1 MPPTGSA
8 GGELAGSFP
17 NPTIADGVIDNA
29 NIVSNAAIAFSKMA
43 DLTADK
49 ALVSDANG
57 DVSAS
62 SVTGTE
68 LGHLAGVTSG
78 IQTQIDGKQ
87 ASDQDL
93 SDISGLTPLTDDFL
107 VYSVSGWQNR
117 TPADS
122 RSSLGLGDIATQ
134 NANSITITGGN
145 INGITIPMLALLAK
159 ENILTLNDFAELAAF
174 ELIDKEE
181 GILRSLDIEEELANN
196 MIMEARKS
204 WFD

>member
-1 MPPTGSA
+1 DGSGVLSWISGMPPTGSA

-29 NIVSNAAIAFSKMA
+29 NIKSDAAIAFSKMA

-68 LGHLAGVTSG
+68 LGFLIGVTSG

-87 ASDQDL
+87 ALNQALTDL
-93 SDISGLTPLTDDFL
+93 SGITGTDGGFLVSDGTNWIQESGATARTSLGLTIGTDVQAYNSGLDDISNITGTDGGFL
-107 VYSVSGWQNR
+107 VSDGTNWIQESDATAR
-117 TPADS
+117 T
-122 RSSLGLGDIATQ
+122 SLGLGSVAVQ
-134 NANSITITGGN
+134 NDSA
-145 INGITIPMLALLAK
+145 
-159 ENILTLNDFAELAAF
+159 
-174 ELIDKEE
+174 
-181 GILRSLDIEEELANN
+181 
-196 MIMEARKS
+196 
-204 WFD
+204 